1 MICFSP
7 NTRKVSISCAMTMYP
22 SAEICKSVSITSQPA
37 STAAWKADTVFSGYD
52 DLNLGDHREG
62 WLLVYLSHWSWRLCN
77 LMSVEMAPK
86 SAESNIHTPYALR
99 SVVMSYLVLNVVA
112 CGHQMNQCTTR
123 QNSPS
128 QPAEEQ
134 VKKKD

>member
-1 MICFSP
+1 
-7 NTRKVSISCAMTMYP
+7 
-22 SAEICKSVSITSQPA
+22 
-37 STAAWKADTVFSGYD
+37 
-52 DLNLGDHREG
+52 
-62 WLLVYLSHWSWRLCN
+62 
-77 LMSVEMAPK
+77 MSLEMAPK

-99 SVVMSYLVLNVVA
+99 SVAMSYLVLNVVA

-134 VKKKD
+134 VKTKDRIVATINKVAEETGGHRT